1 MYGNTYAGIM
11 QQTFDHIV
19 FVLYLKERLLEGF
32 QENEGSQGTKSDDEL
47 TTDGLI
53 QMVLESQPTSLRTRF
68 RRTGDV
74 GDGHYFIHNS
84 CAASLCKR
92 ASSKH
97 NSSLT
102 TVSDFVDGIDQRLQV
117 LLRGE
122 IGERHS
128 DGTIWLGA

>member
-53 QMVLESQPTSLRTRF
+53 QMVLKASQP
-68 RRTGDV
+68 
-74 GDGHYFIHNS
+74 
-84 CAASLCKR
+84 ASVQG
-92 ASSKH
+92 S
-97 NSSLT
+97 
-102 TVSDFVDGIDQRLQV
+102 
-117 LLRGE
+117 
-122 IGERHS
+122 GERVMLVMFIISFIILAPLHS
-128 DGTIWLGA
+128 ASEQVRNTIHH